1 MQDLRDYKQIEL
13 TLVTDLEKLR
23 EQAVK
28 HQLGEVS
35 EELTGA
41 LERLR
46 SGRFTLA
53 VVGEFKRGKSTLINA
68 LLGQDVFPTDVLPT
82 TATLNRLVYSLE
94 QGVELHYRDGRS
106 ERIALSQL
114 RDYVTKLDEE
124 AAQRAAQIRE
134 AVVYFPCQ
142 YCRNNVE
149 LIDTP
154 GLQDESAMT
163 DVTMQVLPQV
173 DAAILVISALSP
185 LSESEMLFLEQ
196 LGYGQCAR
204 LFIVVGSID
213 RLNDPQQVDRLLLG
227 LQRRLDRLD
236 DSIKANLHPKLFP
249 VSAYQALQG
258 RTSNNGDLLR
268 ASRMQEFEQA
278 LEAFLGQERGV
289 AALLVPLQI
298 GLTCI
303 QKIRQQL
310 QASVQDWQRRDAS
323 LQARKQSLEQP
334 ATAVPPR
341 AIDLTTLAEFLT
353 REAAW
358 KQPLRQR
365 MESLAEEI
373 PKLLQPSTEVP
384 KPAGLFASL
393 KASLDT
399 SSREQLPRG
408 LFRLLQDALTEGL
421 ELYEQEV
428 LQVLDRQWD
437 DFLDRQ
443 NPALPPETAWVGLQ
457 RNLRW
462 GAHLME
468 ELRGRLQLQFS
479 GGFTLPTSWAVR
491 PDLWV
496 LKSAQRLPIQEMR
509 REIEGELIRQL
520 NQDVSETLRGWRQD
534 VEKGYQDLAPQM
546 DQQAPA
552 DHHSQLRDW
561 VRESVLLEK
570 EQVDLRQDWS
580 TLQLIQDRF
589 EPLREKLQSLKNP

>member
-23 EQAVK
+23 EQASK
-28 HQLGEVS
+28 HQLAEVS
-35 EELTGA
+35 EELAGA

-196 LGYGQCAR
+196 LGYGQCAK

-278 LEAFLGQERGV
+278 LEAFLGQERGL

-298 GLTCI
+298 GLACI
-303 QKIRQQL
+303 EKIRQQV
-310 QASVQDWQRRDAS
+310 QASVQDWQLRDAA
-323 LQARKQSLEQP
+323 LQARKEGLEQP
-334 ATAVPPR
+334 VPAVQPGV
-341 AIDLTTLAEFLT
+341 IDLSTLDEFVT

-358 KQPLRQR
+358 KQPLRSR

-373 PKLLQPSTEVP
+373 PKLLQPSSEAP

-399 SSREQLPRG
+399 RSREQLPRE
-408 LFRLLQDALTEGL
+408 LFRLLQASLTEGL
-421 ELYEQEV
+421 ELYEKE
-428 LQVLDRQWD
+428 LLKILDREWD
-437 DFLDRQ
+437 DFLDHQ
-443 NPALPPETAWVGLQ
+443 EPALSQPAAWDGLQ
-457 RNLRW
+457 RNRRW
-462 GAHLME
+462 VTYLMD
-468 ELRGRLQLQFS
+468 ELRNRLQLQYR
-479 GGFTLPTSWAVR
+479 GGFTLPTTWAVR

-496 LKSAQRLPIQEMR
+496 LKTAKRLPIPEMR
-509 REIEGELIRQL
+509 REMEGELIRQL
-520 NQDVSETLRGWRQD
+520 NQDVSDLLRSWRQE
-534 VEKGYQDLAPQM
+534 VEKGYQDLALQPS
-546 DQQAPA
+546 PA
-552 DHHSQLRDW
+552 SNTHSQLRDW

-570 EQVDLRQDWS
+570 EQSDLRQDWS
-580 TLQLIQDRF
+580 NLQRIQDRLN
-589 EPLREKLQSLKNP
+589 PLREKLLSLKNQ